1 VRDVQML
8 AHLVGFMGVDFFE
21 GERVLAFDLET
32 TGIST
37 SRDRIVQYALIGSDV
52 DGTSIHL
59 DKLVHPQRKIPRDSS
74 EIHGIFDADV
84 QDAEPFSHHA
94 KHLAELMNGAIIVG
108 HNVRQFDLAMLEQEF
123 LRLGQLA
130 PKPKAIFDTLEIV
143 RRLKVPRPHNLGSL
157 CRRHH
162 IDLSNAHTAG
172 ADAAATLLLFW
183 QLSLDYAPMFRKSI
197 DELERWFAH
206 GDVTN
211 QDASELGRSL
221 DDLPLVDSEG
231 KIRRDGD
238 QLILAFGR
246 HRGEDVKIVAKDDP
260 AYLHWMLS
268 PNGLDDEHIRTVIR
282 NYINA

>member
-1 VRDVQML
+1 
-8 AHLVGFMGVDFFE
+8 MGVDFFE

-37 SRDRIVQYALIGSDV
+37 SRDRIVQFALIGSDA
-52 DGTSIHL
+52 DGTSIHMER
-59 DKLVHPQRKIPRDSS
+59 LVHPQRKIPRDSS
-74 EIHGIFDADV
+74 DIHGIFDADV
-84 QDAEPFSHHA
+84 QNAESFFHHA
-94 KHLAELMNGAIIVG
+94 KQLAELMNGAIVVG

-123 LRLGQLA
+123 LRIGQLA

-221 DDLPLVDSEG
+221 DDLPLVDAEG

-246 HRGEDVKIVAKDDP
+246 HRGEDVKVVANDDP

-268 PNGLDDEHIRTVIR
+268 PNGLGDEFIRTVLR
-282 NYINA
+282 DYINA